1 MQTSTNTC
9 MNTHA
14 GIKTPVYSHLGLNR
28 VISGMPNNQETERRD
43 ARWGFSSRLSC
54 NSLFF
59 TSSLLLWVSLSV
71 WVCVCV
77 CVCVYS
83 GCRLGWL
90 LWYYWVSNK
99 PAREA
104 PMGCTKCFPL
114 AGVHRGAVS
123 CSMSRRT
130 GRRIGRVC
138 SWFPLSNRSLAGAQG
153 LQIPARQGESCRSVC
168 KCVCIL
174 IHSQEPEE
182 TAVHELHFTLMMCKV
197 YIIDC
202 ILI

>member
-1 MQTSTNTC
+1 MHEHT
-9 MNTHA
+9 
-14 GIKTPVYSHLGLNR
+14 
-28 VISGMPNNQETERRD
+28 RRD
-43 ARWGFSSRLSC
+43 KNPCILTSGAEQGHIRDAKQPGDWEKRC
-54 NSLFF
+54 SLRIFF
-59 TSSLLLWVSLSV
+59 ASLLQLTLFYVLAPAVGELVCVS
-71 WVCVCV
+71 VCVCV